1 MNRRDSIKNLTF
13 LSIGA
18 GLLLEGCY
26 GISREKI
33 KRSLTR
39 YEYGRTPEE
48 KLYDDKL
55 FAEKFFTN
63 QELFTLDKICNLILP
78 PNEFGSI
85 RDAEVVQLIE
95 FMAKDIPTYKEPL
108 RNGLIWIDNES
119 KKRFNNLF
127 VDCEII
133 QQENIFDEIA
143 YYDPNKSISEYSE
156 PVQWF
161 NLVRNLTMTG
171 YFTSEVGINELG
183 YKGNIP
189 NIWDGVPQDVLD
201 QYGLE
206 YDKDWLEK
214 FVDQSKRNIIA
225 EWDDEGNLIT

>member
-1 MNRRDSIKNLTF
+1 MNRRDSIKTLTF
-13 LSIGA
+13 ASIGA

-55 FAEKFFTN
+55 FAEKFFTDH
-63 QELFTLDKICNLILP
+63 ELFTLDKICNLILP

-95 FMAKDIPTYKEPL
+95 FMAKDIPDYKEPL
-108 RNGLIWIDNES
+108 RKGLSWIDNES

-127 VDCEII
+127 VDCDIT
-133 QQENIFDEIA
+133 QQKIIFDEIA
-143 YYDPNKSISEYSE
+143 YYDPNKSITDYSE

-171 YFTSEVGINELG
+171 YFTSEIGIKDLG

-189 NIWDGVPQDVLD
+189 NIWDGVPQEVLD
-201 QYGLE
+201 QYELE
-206 YDKDWLEK
+206 YDKDWIDK
-214 FVDQSKRNIIA
+214 FVDQSKRNITA
-225 EWDDEGNLIT
+225 EWDDEGNLLT

>member
-127 VDCEII
+127 VDCEIV

-143 YYDPNKSISEYSE
+143 YYDPNKSISDYSE

>member
-1 MNRRDSIKNLTF
+1 MNRRDSIKNITF

-127 VDCEII
+127 VDCEIT

-225 EWDDEGNLIT
+225 EWDDDGNLLT

>member
-48 KLYDDKL
+48 KLYDDRL

-127 VDCEII
+127 VDCEIA

-143 YYDPNKSISEYSE
+143 YYDPNKSISDYSE

-225 EWDDEGNLIT
+225 EWDDDGNLLT

>member
-127 VDCEII
+127 VDCEIP

-143 YYDPNKSISEYSE
+143 YYDPNKSISDYSE

>member
-108 RNGLIWIDNES
+108 RNGLIWIDKES

-127 VDCEII
+127 VDGEIA

-143 YYDPNKSISEYSE
+143 YYDPNKSISDYPE

-225 EWDDEGNLIT
+225 EWDDDGNLLT

>member
-127 VDCEII
+127 VDCDIA

-143 YYDPNKSISEYSE
+143 YYDPNKSISDYSE

-201 QYGLE
+201 QYGLK

>member
-127 VDCEII
+127 VDCEIA
-133 QQENIFDEIA
+133 QQVNIFDEIA
-143 YYDPNKSISEYSE
+143 YYDPNKSISDYPE

-161 NLVRNLTMTG
+161 NLLRNLTMTG

-225 EWDDEGNLIT
+225 EWDDDGNLLT

>member
-1 MNRRDSIKNLTF
+1 MNRRDSIKTLTF
-13 LSIGA
+13 ASIGA

-55 FAEKFFTN
+55 FAEKFFTDH
-63 QELFTLDKICNLILP
+63 ELFSLDKICNLILP

-95 FMAKDIPTYKEPL
+95 FMAKDIPAYKEPL
-108 RNGLIWIDNES
+108 RNGLSWIDNES

-127 VDCEII
+127 VDCDIT
-133 QQENIFDEIA
+133 QQKNIFDEIA
-143 YYDPNKSISEYSE
+143 YYDPNKNITDYSE

-171 YFTSEVGINELG
+171 YFTSEIGIKDLG

-206 YDKDWLEK
+206 YDKDWIEK
-214 FVDQSKRNIIA
+214 FVDQSKMNITA
-225 EWDDEGNLIT
+225 EWDDEGNLLT

>member
-127 VDCEII
+127 VDCEIA

-143 YYDPNKSISEYSE
+143 YYDPNKSISDYSE

>member
-127 VDCEII
+127 VDCEIA
-133 QQENIFDEIA
+133 QQVNIFDEIA
-143 YYDPNKSISEYSE
+143 YYDPNKSITDYSE
-156 PVQWF
+156 PIQWF
-161 NLVRNLTMTG
+161 NLLRNLTMTG

-225 EWDDEGNLIT
+225 EWDDDGNLLT

>member
-39 YEYGRTPEE
+39 YEYGRTLEE

-127 VDCEII
+127 VDCEIA

-143 YYDPNKSISEYSE
+143 YYDPNKSISDYSE

-201 QYGLE
+201 QYGLK

>member
-108 RNGLIWIDNES
+108 RNGLKWIDNES

-127 VDCEII
+127 VDCEIT

-143 YYDPNKSISEYSE
+143 YYDPNKSISDYSE

-206 YDKDWLEK
+206 YDKDWLGK

-225 EWDDEGNLIT
+225 EWDDEGNLLT

>member
-127 VDCEII
+127 VDCEIAE
-133 QQENIFDEIA
+133 QENIFDEIA
-143 YYDPNKSISEYSE
+143 YYDPNKSISDYSE

-214 FVDQSKRNIIA
+214 FVDQSKRNVIA

>member
-1 MNRRDSIKNLTF
+1 
-13 LSIGA
+13 
-18 GLLLEGCY
+18 
-26 GISREKI
+26 
-33 KRSLTR
+33 
-39 YEYGRTPEE
+39 
-48 KLYDDKL
+48 
-55 FAEKFFTN
+55 
-63 QELFTLDKICNLILP
+63 
-78 PNEFGSI
+78 
-85 RDAEVVQLIE
+85 
-95 FMAKDIPTYKEPL
+95 MAKDIPTYKEPL
-108 RNGLIWIDNES
+108 RNGLKWIDNES

-127 VDCEII
+127 VDCEIT

-143 YYDPNKSISEYSE
+143 YYDPNKSISDYSE

-206 YDKDWLEK
+206 YDKDWLGK

-225 EWDDEGNLIT
+225 EWDDEGNLLT

>member
-127 VDCEII
+127 VDCEIAE
-133 QQENIFDEIA
+133 QENIFDEIA
-143 YYDPNKSISEYSE
+143 YYDPNKSISDYSE

>member
-95 FMAKDIPTYKEPL
+95 FMAKDIPTL
-108 RNGLIWIDNES
+108 
-119 KKRFNNLF
+119 
-127 VDCEII
+127 
-133 QQENIFDEIA
+133 
-143 YYDPNKSISEYSE
+143 KSH
-156 PVQWF
+156 
-161 NLVRNLTMTG
+161 
-171 YFTSEVGINELG
+171 
-183 YKGNIP
+183 
-189 NIWDGVPQDVLD
+189 
-201 QYGLE
+201 
-206 YDKDWLEK
+206 
-214 FVDQSKRNIIA
+214 
-225 EWDDEGNLIT
+225 

>member
-127 VDCEII
+127 VDCEIAE
-133 QQENIFDEIA
+133 QENIFDEIA
-143 YYDPNKSISEYSE
+143 YYDPNKSISDYSE

-206 YDKDWLEK
+206 YDKDWLKK

>member
-108 RNGLIWIDNES
+108 RNGLKWIDNES

-127 VDCEII
+127 VDCEIT

-206 YDKDWLEK
+206 YDKDWLGK

-225 EWDDEGNLIT
+225 EWDDEGNLLT